1 MQKKQKQKQK
11 QKAVRKLSTHLIK
24 LFPPGNGL
32 TILRQYMCTG
42 LEKLTKQMAD
52 DAATC

>member
-1 MQKKQKQKQK
+1 MQKKTKNQKP
-11 QKAVRKLSTHLIK
+11 KLYVNSLFHLIK

-42 LEKLTKQMAD
+42 LEKLTKRMAD